1 MSKPWQSERQKFVS
15 ALQQGG
21 KELFKELMDNIYVN
35 VAIAAI
41 EGWQSVE

>member
-1 MSKPWQSERQKFVS
+1 VN
-15 ALQQGG
+15 ALQEGG